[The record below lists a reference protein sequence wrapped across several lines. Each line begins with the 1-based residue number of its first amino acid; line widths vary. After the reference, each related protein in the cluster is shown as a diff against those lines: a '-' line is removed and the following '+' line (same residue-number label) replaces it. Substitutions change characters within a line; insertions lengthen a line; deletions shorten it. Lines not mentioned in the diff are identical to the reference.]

1 MRGSTIAENISS
13 RYERFTSEFKGKAHL
28 GTVKYVG
35 KFIENMRVLAM
46 GEEAK
51 TIEHLIKLRDSS
63 RTTKTS
69 FVETALLKD
78 EDDPNAAAADEPD
91 KKLTVSTP
99 PALAGGDGTFQYFA
113 KLGG

>member
-1 MRGSTIAENISS
+1 
-13 RYERFTSEFKGKAHL
+13 
-28 GTVKYVG
+28 
-35 KFIENMRVLAM
+35 M

-63 RTTKTS
+63 RTIKTS

-113 KLGG
+113 KLGGLKNFEYSWGGWLSWGGSKIAGGDEPLFMQNKIL